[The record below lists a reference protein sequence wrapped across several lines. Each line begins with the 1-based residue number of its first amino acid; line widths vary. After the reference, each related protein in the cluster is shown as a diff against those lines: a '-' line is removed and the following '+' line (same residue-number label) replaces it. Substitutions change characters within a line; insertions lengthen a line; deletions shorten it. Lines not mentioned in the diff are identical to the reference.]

1 MLLYNDMQ
9 RDMFSFLRRQVYLKK
24 RSLDLYFSL

>member
-9 RDMFSFLRRQVYLKK
+9 KDMFFFLRRQVYLKK
-24 RSLDLYFSL
+24 RSLDLYFPL